1 MMKPGER
8 IEIETP
14 TAATAIRGT
23 VVGDL

>member
-1 MMKPGER
+1 MKPGER

-23 VVGDL
+23 VGGDL